1 MNSVALGARRRALK
15 GASLSFLILI
25 ACSGIAAA
33 QGTPYSVSDEATVQ
47 LDKTLKSASVDD
59 GLALAELAIGEGRYE
74 QAVGI
79 LSGLLLRAPDNAT
92 LKLLLGDL
100 YSRMGSFAQARLY
113 VEEALASGKLSPKQ
127 VQDANII
134 LALMAGGKPE
144 AKDPFSLSGSLSTAL
159 RFRTNATGGTNNDI
173 VLINDQAVAVQAGAQ
188 EENDWDWSTTAS
200 LRAGY
205 EITPDIAIDTRGFLF
220 IRKQRQETANNLGVV
235 QVTPG
240 VRFDLVKEKELQ
252 VRVRPYLIGSAAEL
266 GGRAALMVGGAGVEA
281 QQLVDRRWILSESLE
296 YRYVDYRATTERAG
310 LENLDGD
317 EKRLT
322 AGATYLFTESLSG
335 RLDYRGNW
343 RDTNRE
349 SDDRIQHRYR
359 GSVTYRYPFS
369 FTDDK
374 SRIRFAAAYSESD
387 FEGVDTSV
395 SAVTTREDEQ
405 WEFDILNTT
414 PIAEDLTLDLSASY
428 STRDSNLPNFV
439 SKDTTVSAGVTW
451 RF

>member
-1 MNSVALGARRRALK
+1 MSE
-15 GASLSFLILI
+15 
-25 ACSGIAAA
+25 
-33 QGTPYSVSDEATVQ
+33 EATVQ
-47 LDKTLKSASVDD
+47 LDKTIKSASVDD
-59 GLALAELAIGEGRYE
+59 GLSLAELAIDEGRYE

-100 YSRMGSFAQARLY
+100 YSRMGSFPQARLY
-113 VEEALASGKLSPKQ
+113 VEDALASGKLTPEQ

-144 AKDPFSLSGSLSTAL
+144 AKDPFSMSGSLSSAL
-159 RFRTNATGGTNNDI
+159 RFRTNATGGTNSDI
-173 VLINDQAVAVQAGAQ
+173 VLINDQAVAVQANAQ
-188 EENDWDWSTTAS
+188 EESDWDWSTTLS

-205 EITPDIAIDTRGFLF
+205 EITSDIAMDTRGFLF
-220 IRKQRQETANNLGVV
+220 VRKQRQETTNNLSVV

-240 VRFDLVKEKELQ
+240 IRFDLVKEKELQ
-252 VRVRPYLIGSAAEL
+252 VRVRPYVIGSAGEL
-266 GGRAALMVGGAGVEA
+266 GGRAALMIGGAGVEA
-281 QQLVDRRWILSESLE
+281 QQLVDRRWIFSQSAE
-296 YRYVDYRATTERAG
+296 YRYVDYRATTDRPG

-317 EKRLT
+317 EKRLS
-322 AGATYLFTESLSG
+322 AGATYLFTETLSG

-369 FTDDK
+369 FTEDK
-374 SRIRFAAAYSESD
+374 SRLRFAAAYTESD
-387 FEGVDTSV
+387 FEGLDRSISV
-395 SAVTTREDEQ
+395 NTVREDEQ
-405 WEFDILNTT
+405 WEFDLSNTT

-439 SKDTTVSAGVTW
+439 TEDTTVSAGVTW

>member
-1 MNSVALGARRRALK
+1 MNSVAHGAKRRALQ
-15 GASLSFLILI
+15 GASLSFFILL

-33 QGTPYSVSDEATVQ
+33 QGTSYSVSEEATVQ
-47 LDKTLKSASVDD
+47 LDKTIKSASVDD
-59 GLALAELAIGEGRYE
+59 GLSLAELAIDEGRYE

-100 YSRMGSFAQARLY
+100 YSRMGSFPQARLY
-113 VEEALASGKLSPKQ
+113 VEDALASGKLTPEQ

-144 AKDPFSLSGSLSTAL
+144 AKDPFSMSGSLSSAL
-159 RFRTNATGGTNNDI
+159 RFRTNATGGTNSDI
-173 VLINDQAVAVQAGAQ
+173 VLINDQAVAVQANAQ
-188 EENDWDWSTTAS
+188 EESDWDWSTTLS

-205 EITPDIAIDTRGFLF
+205 EITSDIAMDTRGFLF
-220 IRKQRQETANNLGVV
+220 VRKQRQETTNNLSVV

-240 VRFDLVKEKELQ
+240 IRFDLVKEKELQ
-252 VRVRPYLIGSAAEL
+252 VRVRPYVIGSAGEL
-266 GGRAALMVGGAGVEA
+266 GGRAALMIGGAGVEA
-281 QQLVDRRWILSESLE
+281 QQLVDRRWIFSQSAE
-296 YRYVDYRATTERAG
+296 YRYVDYRATTDRPG

-317 EKRLT
+317 EKRLS
-322 AGATYLFTESLSG
+322 AGATYLFTETLSG

-369 FTDDK
+369 FTEDK
-374 SRIRFAAAYSESD
+374 SRLRFAAAYTESD
-387 FEGVDTSV
+387 FEGLDRSISV
-395 SAVTTREDEQ
+395 NTVREDEQ
-405 WEFDILNTT
+405 WEFDLSNTT

-439 SKDTTVSAGVTW
+439 TEDTTVSAGVTW